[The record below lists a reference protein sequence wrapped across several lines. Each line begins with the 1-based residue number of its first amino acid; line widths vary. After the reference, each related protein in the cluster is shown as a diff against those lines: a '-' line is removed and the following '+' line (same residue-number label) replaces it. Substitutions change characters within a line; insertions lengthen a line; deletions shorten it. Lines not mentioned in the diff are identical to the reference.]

1 MDAAHSDDADPTTT
15 HPPDERELRELLA
28 PLIDAKPADIPGEAN
43 LILLGLSSID
53 MMRLVGRWRRER
65 LPVVFEELAAAPT
78 LDGWLAHL
86 DSLRT

>member
-1 MDAAHSDDADPTTT
+1 MEADSLTPTQ
-15 HPPDERELRELLA
+15 PPDERELRELVA
-28 PLIDAKPADIPGEAN
+28 PLVNAQPADIPGDAN
-43 LILLGLSSID
+43 LIMLGLSSID
-53 MMRLVGRWRRER
+53 IMRLVGRWRRAR